1 MSRSLRKVKD
11 SVISSI
17 NQIFKDREYPKLP
30 IDDSPIQGDLS
41 IICFPGAQPLKKSPE
56 AVANEV
62 AEMLSGLKFVKK
74 TFIVKAFCN
83 LVLDWDDLMPDVF
96 SDIIGENF
104 GRGSP
109 KNKSILVEHTS
120 ANATGPFHMGRARNP
135 IIGDSIARL
144 LQYYGHDVET
154 EYYVNDTGRQAATL
168 AFGLSN
174 YETKSDKKVDHEL
187 VEAYRDASKL
197 LEEDENVRKDIYQ
210 KMEDIEEGNSQTLK
224 EVKDSAKR
232 MLEGMKISLKRLGA
246 EANNY
251 FHESDLIANGK
262 TVVTINITTLFI
274 MIILYY

>member
-135 IIGDSIARL
+135 IIGDSISRL
-144 LQYYGHDVET
+144 LRYNGYTVST
-154 EYYVNDTGRQAATL
+154 EYYVNDTGRQAATV
-168 AFGLSN
+168 AFGIKH
-174 YETKSDKKVDHEL
+174 YEAGESEKNDHKLVECYRQASDDLKNDSSIKSKIYSKMEL
-187 VEAYRDASKL
+187 VEGGDNDAL
-197 LEEDENVRKDIYQ
+197 
-210 KMEDIEEGNSQTLK
+210 T
-224 EVKDSAKR
+224 EVKEAAEL
-232 MLEGMKISLKRLGA
+232 MLSGMRLSLKRLNA
-246 EANNY
+246 EADSY
-251 FHESDLIANGK
+251 FHESD
-262 TVVTINITTLFI
+262 
-274 MIILYY
+274 